1 MDFHSARE
9 AENDFCLVSSPSA
22 KEDIHFSLT
31 ILTEHSREAE
41 VRDDKMSIVIEKNV
55 LGFEVPMNDS

>member
-1 MDFHSARE
+1 MTSALFLRLPPKRI
-9 AENDFCLVSSPSA
+9 F
-22 KEDIHFSLT
+22 IFSLT